1 MKKIIGFIVFMLL
14 LIVGWFFASP
24 YYTVYQL
31 KNAYD
36 SHDADMINSHI
47 NFPSVQ
53 ADIKTQLNPV
63 LVKKVQTLTQSPI
76 AKLLN
81 IQVNENEMVEKLVTQ
96 AVDNSVT
103 PDTVKSVITTQG
115 NVSSLN
121 NNVKLLGGLTAV
133 AMDKIKLNPETLADL
148 ATAQN
153 TEELNQKLLK
163 QLKASDMAKGAKSGD
178 NKPTASYCGIN
189 YFEVNTQVQG
199 YPLKVEMARQGFST
213 WQIVKIKLPI

>member
-1 MKKIIGFIVFMLL
+1 MKKIVGFIIFTLL
-14 LIVGWFFASP
+14 LIIGWFFASP

-36 SHDADMINSHI
+36 SHDADSINAHI

-53 ADIKTQLNPV
+53 ADIKAQLNPI

-81 IQVNENEMVEKLVTQ
+81 IQVNESEMVEKLVTQ
-96 AVDNSVT
+96 AVDNGVT
-103 PDTVKSVITTQG
+103 PDTLNSVITTQG
-115 NVSSLN
+115 NVTSLN

-163 QLKASDMAKGAKSGD
+163 QLKASDMAKGANGGD

-189 YFEVNTQVQG
+189 CFEVNTQVQG